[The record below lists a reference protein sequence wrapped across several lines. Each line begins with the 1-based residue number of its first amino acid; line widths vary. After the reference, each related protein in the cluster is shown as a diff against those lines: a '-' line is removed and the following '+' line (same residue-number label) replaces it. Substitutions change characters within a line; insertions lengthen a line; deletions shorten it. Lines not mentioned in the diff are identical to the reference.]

1 MENLPSG
8 WVWIIAILAPL
19 IASLVINK
27 TWDGRVKQGVAVLLS
42 AALAVLVMWIDGDL
56 ATLPLGSLATVLG
69 SVFGVAELMY
79 KQVWAPLI
87 LDTPVEK
94 QASVDLK
101 QVLYVQKA
109 IPLITATT
117 IDLATESQVQPKIR

>member
-1 MENLPSG
+1 VETLPSG
-8 WVWIIAILAPL
+8 WVWIIAVLAPL
-19 IASLVINK
+19 IVSLVIKK
-27 TWDGRVKQGVAVLLS
+27 TWDGRIKQAIALLFS
-42 AALAVLVMWIDGDL
+42 AGLAVLVMWIDGTL
-56 ATLPLGSLATVLG
+56 ATLPLGNMATVLG
-69 SVFGVAELMY
+69 SVFAVAELMY

-109 IPLITATT
+109 TPVITATT
-117 IDLATESQVQPKIR
+117 TDKSIQ